1 MEGQVRFDRTE
12 QFATSGVP
20 LVFDRFGL
28 IGPFVAEVADP
39 LATAR
44 GLATG
49 LALAAL
55 LWMTLVALL
64 I

>member
-1 MEGQVRFDRTE
+1 MRFDRTE

-28 IGPFVAEVADP
+28 IGPFVAEVVDP
-39 LATAR
+39 LSAAR
-44 GLATG
+44 GMSVG
-49 LALAAL
+49 LAIAAL
-55 LWMTLVALL
+55 LWMVIAALV

>member
-28 IGPFVAEVADP
+28 IGPFVAEVVDP

-49 LALAAL
+49 LTLAAMLWAMLAML
-55 LWMTLVALL
+55 LL
-64 I
+64 